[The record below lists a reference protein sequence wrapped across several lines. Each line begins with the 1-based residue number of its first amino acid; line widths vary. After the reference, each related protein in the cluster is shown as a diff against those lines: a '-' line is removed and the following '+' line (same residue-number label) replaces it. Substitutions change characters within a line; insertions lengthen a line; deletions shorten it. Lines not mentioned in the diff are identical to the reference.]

1 MDFLTDIFENQ
12 KKINERILP
21 SISEIVKNETSNV
34 IQKKEN
40 EYLRTQWFV
49 QFAMRMNV
57 EQAKLMQSVDWDLS
71 IDDFKSRLWRSKKTG
86 EKNKWGDVRNGL
98 SNMLACFASMCLIAK
113 IEPSELFQ
121 LYSEKNIITDESNQD
136 YYNIKDDGGQLDFCG
151 FLDQE

>member
-49 QFAMRMNV
+49 QFAMRMNI
-57 EQAKLMQSVDWDLS
+57 EQAKLMESVDWDLS

-86 EKNKWGDVRNGL
+86 EKNEWGDVKIGL

-113 IEPSELFQ
+113 IEPSELFH
-121 LYSEKNIITDESNQD
+121 LYFEKNIITDDSNQD
-136 YYNIKDDGGQLDFCG
+136 YYNIKDDGNQLNFQN
-151 FLDQE
+151 FLNQE